1 MKIETR
7 TIGEIEILDFSGQ
20 ITLGKDTKAVRDT
33 VHGVLDKGAK
43 KIILNLAGVNYI
55 DSAGVGELVS
65 TFTSVTNRE
74 GQLRLLHLTKKIKD
88 LLTIT
93 KLLTVFQ
100 TFEDEQKAIAS
111 FS

>member
-1 MKIETR
+1 MKIEMR
-7 TIGEIEILDFSGQ
+7 TIGEIKILDFSGQ
-20 ITLGKDTKAVRDT
+20 ITLGEGTKAARDT
-33 VHGVLDKGAK
+33 VHSILDQGAQ

-65 TFTSVTNRE
+65 TFTSVTKRG
-74 GQLRLLHLTKKIKD
+74 GQLKLLHLTKKIKE

-100 TFEDEQKAIAS
+100 TFEDEQEAISS
-111 FS
+111 FD